1 MFAFLKRA
9 TPAVEVGKALW
20 VTVRDGSTTRELAAS
35 LSEENSVSREA
46 AFDEAVYFLSFATD
60 LAIHTVFE
68 SDARRENALREAF
81 LDHLRGYGIERHCP
95 PCPAGD
101 WVGDS
106 NIWEIH
112 SPGRDDGNVLQHL
125 SDRFDLYAAAM
136 RRPPHRSLPVV
147 GVFCAFCDTLAIS
160 FVMLATS
167 FFIDFSRHTQD
178 FLRSIRIES
187 SKA

>member
-9 TPAVEVGKALW
+9 TPVVDVGNALW
-20 VTVRDGSTTRELAAS
+20 AAVRDDPTTHQLAAS
-35 LSEENSVSREA
+35 LSEENSMPRAEA
-46 AFDEAVYFLSFATD
+46 LDEAVYFLSFATD
-60 LAIHTVFE
+60 LAIHRVFD
-68 SDARRENALREAF
+68 SDARREHALRETF
-81 LDHLRGYGIERHCP
+81 LDHLRGYAIERRCP
-95 PCPAGD
+95 PCPVGD

-112 SPGRDDGNVLQHL
+112 SPGRDDGDVLKNL